1 MDAKRPGAALR
12 RKTLWKKHK
21 CLPVPQV
28 LVGKAGVDLGLPT
41 WIFTHQPD
49 WASYRGCPLV
59 SSLQNRENASL
70 MGIMLGVTDNMC
82 ATSSGCSYAINT
94 YSVPSCLLSSEK
106 DRTLLL
112 RPPVHFLACGRCFIH
127 IGSRKQQIIV
137 PSVCVLVIQSCA
149 TLCHPRDSRPP
160 CLCPW
165 DYPVKNIGAGSQLL
179 PQGIFPTQRLNS
191 GLPHCRQIIYHLNH
205 QGSPNY
211 FLPRQKNQNPR
222 EAK

>member
-49 WASYRGCPLV
+49 WASCRGCLLV

-70 MGIMLGVTDNMC
+70 MGIMLGVADNMC

-137 PSVCVLVIQSCA
+137 PSVCVLDSLQPHEHNSLPGFYVHGILQAGILEWIVIPFS
-149 TLCHPRDSRPP
+149 RESSRPSDQTLV
-160 CLCPW
+160 CCNLGRFFT
-165 DYPVKNIGAGSQLL
+165 I
-179 PQGIFPTQRLNS
+179 
-191 GLPHCRQIIYHLNH
+191 
-205 QGSPNY
+205 
-211 FLPRQKNQNPR
+211 
-222 EAK
+222 